1 MLTLPYIPFN
11 RLECR
16 KILSYGVAFLRP
28 MSDSIPKPVQ
38 DLIQSFTRLPGI
50 GPKTAQRLAMHLL
63 DSPNGLTE
71 ELADAIRTL
80 KISTRLC
87 SECWHLTAQDP
98 CKICSDPSRERGI
111 LCVVEEPSEVIAF
124 EKTGRY
130 KGLYHVLHGALSPLD
145 GIGPEDLKMSEL
157 LERLEKARGGGEA
170 GAQAVGEEIREV
182 ILATNPTMEGEATA
196 NYLAKWLKPFGVKV
210 TRIARG
216 LPSGANIEYADDLTL
231 TSALEG
237 RREF

>member
-1 MLTLPYIPFN
+1 
-11 RLECR
+11 
-16 KILSYGVAFLRP
+16 

-50 GPKTAQRLAMHLL
+50 GPKTAQRLVMHLL
-63 DSPNGLTE
+63 ESPASGGLTE
-71 ELADAIRTL
+71 ELADAIRLL

-87 SECWHLTAQDP
+87 SRCWHLTAQDP
-98 CKICSDPSRERGI
+98 CVICSDPMRDRTV
-111 LCVVEEPSEVIAF
+111 LCVVEEPAEVIAF

-130 KGLYHVLHGALSPLD
+130 KGLYHVLHGTLSPLD

-157 LERLEKARGGGEA
+157 LERIGEGRRSGIA
-170 GAQAVGEEIREV
+170 DADGNVGAEGRADGNGEIYEI

>member
-1 MLTLPYIPFN
+1 
-11 RLECR
+11 
-16 KILSYGVAFLRP
+16 
-28 MSDSIPKPVQ
+28 MSSSIPKPVQ

-63 DSPNGLTE
+63 GSPNGLTD

-87 SECWHLTAQDP
+87 SECWHLTAQNP
-98 CKICSDPSRERGI
+98 CAICSDSMRDRSV
-111 LCVVEEPSEVIAF
+111 LCVVEEPSELIAF

-157 LERLEKARGGGEA
+157 LERLERARKSSAKDEPTI
-170 GAQAVGEEIREV
+170 GEEIREV

-237 RREF
+237 RTAY

>member
-1 MLTLPYIPFN
+1 
-11 RLECR
+11 
-16 KILSYGVAFLRP
+16 
-28 MSDSIPKPVQ
+28 MSNSIPKPVQ

-63 DSPNGLTE
+63 ESSNGLTE

-80 KISTRLC
+80 KVSTRLC
-87 SECWHLTAQDP
+87 SQCWHLTAQDP
-98 CKICSDPSRERGI
+98 CAICSDSMRDRGI
-111 LCVVEEPSEVIAF
+111 LCVVEEPAEVIAF

-157 LERLEKARGGGEA
+157 LERIEA
-170 GAQAVGEEIREV
+170 GRREGAEAVAIVEI

-237 RREF
+237 RREY

>member
-1 MLTLPYIPFN
+1 
-11 RLECR
+11 
-16 KILSYGVAFLRP
+16 

-63 DSPNGLTE
+63 ESSSGLTD
-71 ELADAIRTL
+71 ELADSIRQL

-87 SECWHLTAQDP
+87 SLCWHLTAKDP
-98 CKICSDPSRERGI
+98 CAICSDQSRDRTI
-111 LCVVEEPSEVIAF
+111 LCVVEEPADVIAF
-124 EKTGRY
+124 EKIGRY
-130 KGLYHVLHGALSPLD
+130 KGIYHVLHGALSPLD
-145 GIGPEDLKMSEL
+145 DIGPEDLKMSEL
-157 LERLEKARGGGEA
+157 LERLSVARSSDTP
-170 GAQAVGEEIREV
+170 VLEI
-182 ILATNPTMEGEATA
+182 ILATNPTMEGESTA

-231 TSALEG
+231 MSALLG
-237 RREF
+237 RTEF